1 VSGRSVADRLASLY
15 PGRTLQGYA
24 RWKLRMDPIYSGVR
38 AALLGRELP
47 LVDLGCGVGLLPFY
61 LREHGYAS
69 PVIGIDFDERKIAL
83 ARQAATR
90 YRDVTF
96 RVGDARDPLPANHA
110 IVILD
115 LLHYFD
121 AASQKRILDNAARAG
136 DVVILRQGIRDGS
149 WRHRFTAVV
158 DALGRAMRWMRAES
172 LHYPTRDEI
181 VSAFDGFTAEIT
193 PLRGRTPYNNYL
205 FVFTRATARRAE

>member
-1 VSGRSVADRLASLY
+1 MSGRSVADRLASLY
-15 PGRTLQGYA
+15 RSRLVRNYA
-24 RWKLRMDPIYSGVR
+24 RWKVRMDPIYSGVR

-47 LVDLGCGVGLLPFY
+47 LLDLGCGIGLLPFY

-69 PVIGIDFDERKIAL
+69 PVLGIDFDERKIEL
-83 ARQAATR
+83 ARAAATH
-90 YRDVTF
+90 YRDVAF
-96 RVGDARDPLPANHA
+96 RVGDARDPLPEHHA

-136 DVVILRQGIRDGS
+136 DMVILRQGIRDGS
-149 WRHRFTAVV
+149 WRHRLTATV
-158 DALGRAMRWMRAES
+158 DALGRALRWMRAES

-181 VSAFDGFTAEIT
+181 LAAFDGFAAEIT

-205 FVFTRATARRAE
+205 FVFTRRA